1 MKVTPF
7 ECLMSRHIISSDPKN
22 RSQPGPVSGSTVF
35 LEDVVV
41 LTSLPCLH
49 QKPRRLGDMKTSHL
63 KQTKVAKVEHD

>member
-1 MKVTPF
+1 
-7 ECLMSRHIISSDPKN
+7 MSRHIISSDPKKCN

-49 QKPRRLGDMKTSHL
+49 QKPQKAWRDEDITS